1 MFSAARP
8 QEVLLFWFGPRPYT
22 TSSVQQHTRLW
33 FGASVGPELVPQT
46 DELVRQRFEDTMR
59 AAESGELNGWDSSPR
74 RRLALIVL
82 LDQFSRHL
90 YRDTARAFAQDHAAL
105 SLSVSGML
113 YGADAALD
121 PLERIFFYMPLQ
133 HAEAPDIQDES
144 VAAFRRLVDEAPAE
158 LRMTFHE
165 AYNAAVR
172 HREVI
177 AQFGRFPHRNA
188 VLGRSSSDEE
198 TYWLA
203 NGGEPFGQ

>member
-1 MFSAARP
+1 MPSAARP
-8 QEVLLFWFGPRPYT
+8 QDVLLFWFGPRPYT
-22 TSSVQQHTRLW
+22 AASVQQHSRFW
-33 FGASVGPELVPQT
+33 FGSSAAPELIPQT

-74 RRLALIVL
+74 RRLALIVV

-165 AYNAAVR
+165 AYNTAVR

-188 VLGRSSSDEE
+188 VLGRSNSDEE

-203 NGGEPFGQ
+203 NGGEQFGQ